1 MNYKFNIHGISCKS
15 CIEKISSLLTNK
27 VNATNIKFSANNT
40 IIEFESMVGINVE
53 ELNSLLPTIG
63 DYKVSQFDNNTTTSM
78 LTHTEEEKPSYKP
91 IYIIFAYLIA
101 INIIISAKTMQLTEF
116 MPNFMAS
123 FFLVFSFFK
132 LLDLEGFADGYSSYD
147 IIARKFYQYGYVY
160 PFLELAFG
168 ITYLLIPHN
177 LYFNI
182 AVLIVMLI
190 SSIGVIKAKF
200 SKQQFYCACVG
211 TFLKVPL
218 GSIAIIEDLLM
229 TVMAL
234 VMIFQIIL

>member
-27 VNATNIKFSANNT
+27 LNAANIKFGTNNT
-40 IIEFESMVGINVE
+40 IMEFESMVATNVGQ
-53 ELNSLLPTIG
+53 LNSLLPTIG
-63 DYKVSQFDNNTTTSM
+63 DYKVSQFDNNTTSM
-78 LTHTEEEKPSYKP
+78 HTHTKEEKPSYKP

-101 INIIISAKTMQLTEF
+101 INIIITVKTMQLTEF

-132 LLDLEGFADGYSSYD
+132 LLDLEGFAGGYSSYD
-147 IIARKFYQYGYVY
+147 IIARKLYHYGYIY
-160 PFLELAFG
+160 PFLELGFG

-177 LYFNI
+177 LYFNV

-200 SKQQFYCACVG
+200 SKEQFYCACVG

-218 GSIAIIEDLLM
+218 GSIAIIEDILM
-229 TVMAL
+229 TLMAL
-234 VMIFQIIL
+234 AMILQIIL